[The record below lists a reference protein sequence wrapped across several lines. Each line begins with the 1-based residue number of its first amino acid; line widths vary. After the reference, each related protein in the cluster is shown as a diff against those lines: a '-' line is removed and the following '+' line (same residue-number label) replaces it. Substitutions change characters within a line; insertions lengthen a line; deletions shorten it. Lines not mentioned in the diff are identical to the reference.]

1 MISHFQVQ
9 PIIDGYSSD
18 SNAHYRSASYS
29 AKATLRL
36 VVHNIAPG

>member
-18 SNAHYRSASYS
+18 SNAHYCSASYR
-29 AKATLRL
+29 AKETLRM
-36 VVHNIAPG
+36 VARNIAPG